1 MVAAAEIL
9 VEATKKLFV
18 VPNFVAVTKPFFFRV
33 EIYFGIVFS
42 NEVYRS
48 RYIFGYIKLV
58 EKAAT
63 NTELKISH
71 SQFECNFV
79 GVGECEAI

>member
-1 MVAAAEIL
+1 M
-9 VEATKKLFV
+9 
-18 VPNFVAVTKPFFFRV
+18 